1 MFKYLIKRLLHA
13 AVSVILVVGIVMIL
27 IYSLMDKNTI
37 FQHDERWTKI
47 SNNVK
52 EEYKYQRWERYG
64 YVDYI
69 SYSQYLDILVMNN
82 EITQEKKEEVVN
94 FGYDDTYDTEEVH
107 EYVQKFRKT
116 YAKKGYK
123 VVRLKALRLSED
135 SDILKKDGEQ
145 KLFAYKN
152 LNIFNRM
159 WNYFTGIIS
168 IDNIHY
174 ADEVV
179 GRRGIS
185 FTFFDPVYGGKKFSP
200 AIMGNGTKHK
210 YLLYFDNKFPFIH
223 QNLIQFKLGT
233 SYSVSEGVD
242 IADYM
247 TQEQGRIVSKTV
259 YYPTGYVE
267 KSSDNLH
274 DLVYI
279 SNSNNDAFMQE
290 RFVDNYTNTGTYK
303 MGNSMIEYS
312 FIIGLIA
319 TIISYLLAVPLGILM
334 ARKKDKLADKIG
346 TIYIVFIM
354 AVPSLAYIFMFR
366 QVGSSLFGLP
376 TTFDTN
382 TSNILV
388 YFLPIISLALPAI
401 AGLMKWLRR
410 YMIDQMNSDYV
421 KFARAGGLSET
432 EIFTKHI
439 FKNAAIPIVQG
450 IPASILACLT
460 GAIIT
465 ESVYTVPGSGKLLT
479 DAIHATD
486 NGVIVGLTF
495 FYAILSVISLILGD
509 ILMAMFDPRISFS
522 TKGR

>member
-13 AVSVILVVGIVMIL
+13 AVSVILVVVIVMIL

-64 YVDYI
+64 YVEYI
-69 SYSQYLDILVMNN
+69 SYSQYLDILVMNK

-152 LNIFNRM
+152 LNIFKRM
-159 WNYFTGIIS
+159 WNYFTGVIS

-242 IADYM
+242 ISDYM

-274 DLVYI
+274 YL
-279 SNSNNDAFMQE
+279 
-290 RFVDNYTNTGTYK
+290 
-303 MGNSMIEYS
+303 
-312 FIIGLIA
+312 
-319 TIISYLLAVPLGILM
+319 SY
-334 ARKKDKLADKIG
+334 
-346 TIYIVFIM
+346 
-354 AVPSLAYIFMFR
+354 
-366 QVGSSLFGLP
+366 
-376 TTFDTN
+376 
-382 TSNILV
+382 
-388 YFLPIISLALPAI
+388 
-401 AGLMKWLRR
+401 
-410 YMIDQMNSDYV
+410 
-421 KFARAGGLSET
+421 
-432 EIFTKHI
+432 
-439 FKNAAIPIVQG
+439 
-450 IPASILACLT
+450 
-460 GAIIT
+460 
-465 ESVYTVPGSGKLLT
+465 
-479 DAIHATD
+479 
-486 NGVIVGLTF
+486 
-495 FYAILSVISLILGD
+495 
-509 ILMAMFDPRISFS
+509 
-522 TKGR
+522 

>member
-13 AVSVILVVGIVMIL
+13 AVSVILVVGIVMLL
-27 IYSLMDKNTI
+27 IYSLMDKNSI
-37 FQHDERWTKI
+37 FQNDQRWTKI

-52 EEYKYQRWERYG
+52 EEYKYQQWERYG
-64 YVDYI
+64 YVDYV
-69 SYSQYLDILVMNN
+69 SYSDYLDILVKKK
-82 EITQEKKEEVVN
+82 EITPEKKAEVVL

-107 EYVQKFRKT
+107 TYVQKFRTT
-116 YAKKGYK
+116 YLSKGYK
-123 VVRLKALRLSED
+123 LVRLKAMRLSED
-135 SDILKKDGEQ
+135 SDILKTNGEQ

-152 LNIFNRM
+152 INVFQRM
-159 WNYFTGIIS
+159 WKYFTGIIS

-174 ADEVV
+174 ADDVV
-179 GRRGIS
+179 GKRGIS
-185 FTFFDPVYGGKKFSP
+185 FTFFDPVYGGKTFSP
-200 AIMGNGTKHK
+200 AIIGNGTKHK
-210 YLLYFDNKFPFIH
+210 YLLYFDNRFPFIH
-223 QNLIQFKLGT
+223 QNLIEFKLGT
-233 SYSVSEGVD
+233 SYSISEGVD
-242 IADYM
+242 ISDYM
-247 TQEQGRIVSKTV
+247 TQEQGRLVTKTV

-267 KSSDNLH
+267 ESSDNLH
-274 DLVYI
+274 ELVYI
-279 SNSNNDAFMQE
+279 YNSNNDDFTKT
-290 RFVDNYTNTGTYK
+290 RFSDNYTNTGTYK
-303 MGNSMIEYS
+303 MGKSMIAYS

-319 TIISYLLAVPLGILM
+319 TIISYLLAIPLGILM

-366 QVGSSLFGLP
+366 QIGSSLFGLP
-376 TTFDTN
+376 TLFDTN
-382 TSNILV
+382 TSNLLV
-388 YFLPIISLALPAI
+388 YFLPIISLALPSI

-465 ESVYTVPGSGKLLT
+465 ERVYTVPGSGKLLT
-479 DAIHATD
+479 DAISATD

-495 FYAILSVISLILGD
+495 FYAILSVVSLILGD